1 MNQAIRERFYRQG
14 NKHHVEYII
23 RVSGMSEQEA
33 ELFRMLHDGA
43 DDLLVESTMYI
54 DRKRRT
60 QLEKMV
66 APVILSRAFCASTR
80 VLNVPNSIPSRLAI
94 HGFERFPDSFDM
106 FPVPFSRL
114 RCFRSSLT
122 SFLPQLGQKL

>member
-14 NKHHVEYII
+14 NNHHMEYVI

-43 DDLLVESTMYI
+43 DDLLVESTMNI

-66 APVILSRAFCASTR
+66 AQRVSFAVLHALDFCL
-80 VLNVPNSIPSRLAI
+80 VNEP
-94 HGFERFPDSFDM
+94 
-106 FPVPFSRL
+106 
-114 RCFRSSLT
+114 
-122 SFLPQLGQKL
+122 K